1 MLPFFWCQVSTS
13 TFMRTSGSGSL
24 LLGRGLLLEV
34 AKSGLLLGA
43 RLLNQLLPS
52 LCLDL
57 LPTGLLSLTLSLQ
70 LTVNHLG

>member
-1 MLPFFWCQVSTS
+1 
-13 TFMRTSGSGSL
+13 MRTSGSGSL

-34 AKSGLLLGA
+34 AESGLLLGA

>member
-1 MLPFFWCQVSTS
+1 
-13 TFMRTSGSGSL
+13 MRTSGSGSL

-34 AKSGLLLGA
+34 AESGLLLGA

-57 LPTGLLSLTLSLQ
+57 LPTGLLSLTHSLQ

>member
-1 MLPFFWCQVSTS
+1 
-13 TFMRTSGSGSL
+13 MRTSGSGSL
-24 LLGRGLLLEV
+24 LLGRGLLLEG
-34 AKSGLLLGA
+34 AESGLLLGA